1 MVPVKLGGIVA
12 AVVVELVGVVAPQNL
27 CRTED
32 AKLAGTAVHQILVVH
47 LLVEVWGCV
56 RSSRWCRPD
65 SRIVGVRNVEHTAHR
80 L

>member
-12 AVVVELVGVVAPQNL
+12 AVVVELVVVAPQNL

-32 AKLAGTAVHQILVVH
+32 AQLVGTAVHQILVVH
-47 LLVEVWGCV
+47 LLVEVWECA

-65 SRIVGVRNVEHTAHR
+65 SCIVGVRNVEHTAHR

>member
-1 MVPVKLGGIVA
+1 MVLVKLGGIVA

-32 AKLAGTAVHQILVVH
+32 AQLAGTAVQQILVVH
-47 LLVEVWGCV
+47 LLVEVWECV

-65 SRIVGVRNVEHTAHR
+65 SRLVGVRNVEHTAHR

>member
-1 MVPVKLGGIVA
+1 MVLVKQGGIVA
-12 AVVVELVGVVAPQNL
+12 AVVERVGVVAPQYL

-32 AKLAGTAVHQILVVH
+32 AQLVGTAVHQILVVH

-56 RSSRWCRPD
+56 RSSRWCRPN

>member
-1 MVPVKLGGIVA
+1 MVLVKHSGIVA

-32 AKLAGTAVHQILVVH
+32 AQLAGTAVHQILVGH

-65 SRIVGVRNVEHTAHR
+65 SRLVGVRNVESLSHSE
-80 L
+80 

>member
-1 MVPVKLGGIVA
+1 MVLVKLGGIVA

-32 AKLAGTAVHQILVVH
+32 AQLAGTAVHQILVVH

-65 SRIVGVRNVEHTAHR
+65 SRLVGVRNVESLSHSE
-80 L
+80 